1 MHFKKGELTCAS
13 VKGKGTWFS
22 TGPWVTP
29 ENHGIKWSSNTS
41 GTEQV
46 QPHTSTT
53 DLKDYS
59 HLLLPMAGRS
69 VLLSL
74 WIYTLKKELAK

>member
-1 MHFKKGELTCAS
+1 MVL
-13 VKGKGTWFS
+13 
-22 TGPWVTP
+22 
-29 ENHGIKWSSNTS
+29 
-41 GTEQV
+41 QV

-74 WIYTLKKELAK
+74 WIYTLKKELAKFKKKAVLMKISLVNKPQIYPKCFDTSAFF